1 MKPVSDRELAYK
13 EIVDARKERLAEE
26 AALEPGPVIEAEIE
40 APQPEI
46 EAQPVSQPEA
56 PQGEPEVETPA
67 LVPTEPAAPQL
78 VKAKVDA
85 VEYDVP
91 QEEIEKAGS
100 VAQWQLQKA
109 TQNRLK
115 ELNEIIK
122 AAKAQT
128 QLPPQA
134 QPQQNHDAELLQ
146 QLETLRYGEPDQA
159 VQLLKSL
166 KAPPQVP
173 LDQITE
179 ATVRRVEWDTAVK
192 EFMKENGD
200 LLQDPDLQVIAVAR
214 ENLLKQHMQ
223 QTKQWPDIARFYKD
237 LGTDLRTKFG
247 KPAAV
252 DLEARREL
260 KATIA
265 EPKTASGRVPTPP
278 PPKAKTTADII
289 NEQREARG
297 QPIH

>member
-13 EIVDARKERLAEE
+13 EIVEARKERLAQE

-46 EAQPVSQPEA
+46 EAQPVSQPEE

-91 QEEIEKAGS
+91 QEEIDKAGS

-109 TQNRLK
+109 TENRLK

-128 QLPPQA
+128 QTPQA
-134 QPQQNHDAELLQ
+134 QPQQNHDAELDA
-146 QLETLRYGEPDQA
+146 EVEALRYGDPEQARRILKELKAAKVPQDQIVREA
-159 VQLLKSL
+159 VQHIKWENAVEQFAKEHEELLK
-166 KAPPQVP
+166 
-173 LDQITE
+173 
-179 ATVRRVEWDTAVK
+179 
-192 EFMKENGD
+192 
-200 LLQDPDLQVIAVAR
+200 DPDVRIVAVAL
-214 ENLLKQHMQ
+214 ENQLRQYMD
-223 QTKQWPDIARFYKD
+223 QTKQWPDFARFYKD
-237 LGTDLRTKFG
+237 LGTHIQSKFG

-252 DLEARREL
+252 DLDARREL

-289 NEQREARG
+289 NEQRKARG

>member
-13 EIVDARKERLAEE
+13 EIVEAHKERLAAE
-26 AALEPGPVIEAEIE
+26 AEAEPVIEAEIE
-40 APQPEI
+40 PPQPEV
-46 EAQPVSQPEA
+46 EAQPVSQPEE

-91 QEEIEKAGS
+91 QEEIDKAGS

-109 TQNRLK
+109 TENRLK

-128 QLPPQA
+128 QTPQA
-134 QPQQNHDAELLQ
+134 QPQQNHDAELDA
-146 QLETLRYGEPDQA
+146 EVEALRYGDPEQARRILKELKAAKVPQDQIVREA
-159 VQLLKSL
+159 VQHIKWENAVEQFAKEHEELLK
-166 KAPPQVP
+166 
-173 LDQITE
+173 
-179 ATVRRVEWDTAVK
+179 
-192 EFMKENGD
+192 
-200 LLQDPDLQVIAVAR
+200 DPDVRIVAVAL
-214 ENLLKQHMQ
+214 ENQLRQYMD
-223 QTKQWPDIARFYKD
+223 QTKQWPDFARFYKD
-237 LGTDLRTKFG
+237 LGTHIQSKFG

-252 DLEARREL
+252 DLDARREL

-289 NEQREARG
+289 NEQRKARG

>member
-13 EIVDARKERLAEE
+13 EIVDARKERLAAE

-40 APQPEI
+40 PPEV
-46 EAQPVSQPEA
+46 EAQQVSQPEEA
-56 PQGEPEVETPA
+56 PPQGEPEVETPA

-78 VKAKVDA
+78 VKAKVDD

-100 VAQWQLQKA
+100 VAIWQMEKA
-109 TQNRLK
+109 VQNRLK

-122 AAKAQT
+122 VAKTQT
-128 QLPPQA
+128 QPAPA
-134 QPQQNHDAELLQ
+134 PQPQQNHDAELDAEV
-146 QLETLRYGEPDQA
+146 ETLRYGDPEQARRILKELKAAKVPQDQIVREA
-159 VQLLKSL
+159 VQHIKWENAVEQFAKEHEELLK
-166 KAPPQVP
+166 
-173 LDQITE
+173 
-179 ATVRRVEWDTAVK
+179 
-192 EFMKENGD
+192 
-200 LLQDPDLQVIAVAR
+200 DPDVRIVAVAR
-214 ENLLKQHMQ
+214 ENQLRQYMD
-223 QTKQWPDIARFYKD
+223 QTKQWPDFARFYKD
-237 LGTDLRTKFG
+237 LGTHITTKFG

-260 KATIA
+260 KATIV

-289 NEQREARG
+289 NEQRKARG